1 MANKTI
7 RVSLLQNANL
17 PSLWTSCDLDI
28 KITNDG
34 SDTMIKSDI
43 DASIC
48 RTGDNVYQK
57 VVDLDITKDIIFNA
71 KSYMVTN
78 SGAGYTGEYVV
89 TLSGSSDIS
98 NPRTISC
105 KYKEVG
111 DSVLAEQAFEENTG
125 PTTPYI
131 EFYIN
136 GTLKQTHSPQ
146 TLGSWNDLGSH
157 TKTWNGTDT
166 ISCQTEVFQH
176 HTDDSTMNT
185 GLKIKFEI
193 EG

>member
-17 PSLWTSCDLDI
+17 PSSWTSCDTDF
-28 KITNDG
+28 KITNNG
-34 SDTMIKSDI
+34 SDTIIKSDV
-43 DASIC
+43 DTTLSIS
-48 RTGDNVYQK
+48 GDNVYQK
-57 VVDLDITKDIIFNA
+57 VVDVDITQDIVFNA
-71 KSYMVTN
+71 KSYMVTQD
-78 SGAGYTGEYVV
+78 GAGYTGEYVV
-89 TLSGSSDIS
+89 TITGSSDIS
-98 NPRTISC
+98 NPRNISC

-111 DSVLAEQAFEENTG
+111 DSVLAEQAFEDNTG

-131 EFYIN
+131 EFSVN

-146 TLGSWNDLGSH
+146 TLGVWNDLGTH

-166 ISCQTEVFQH
+166 IICLTEVFQH
-176 HTDDSTMNT
+176 HIEDSTINT
-185 GLKIKFEI
+185 GLRIKFEI